1 MKISKS
7 NLTENEAIN
16 QVEEV
21 RIQESESRRDARI
34 LANAPLSMTR

>member
-1 MKISKS
+1 MKQ
-7 NLTENEAIN
+7 LTKLKKNS
-16 QVEEV
+16 EV